1 LAAAAQ
7 AGRFN
12 DNFSL
17 EHVEDVGKNM
27 EKWLTK
33 GMDTHSHVYPAGFQ
47 RSGVVV

>member
-33 GMDTHSHVYPAGFQ
+33 GMDTQSAMCILQDFN
-47 RSGVVV
+47 VVV